1 MVGMEP
7 EGVERRLAAILSADV
22 VAYSR
27 LMAEDEEATVRRLG
41 VYREQIGALIGEH
54 RGRLADFS
62 GDNFL
67 AEFPTALGAVGCAIE
82 IQRVL
87 RARNAG
93 LPVERKMEFRIGAH
107 LGDVRVEDG
116 RIFGDGV
123 NIAARLEGLAE
134 PGGIC
139 ISATVHEQVRNRL
152 EVGYVDRG
160 DQTVK
165 NIPEQVHVFEVRLE
179 PGSTASARPTAARR
193 PWRVAALIA
202 TAVVAV
208 CALGIWTTW
217 PRVLGLGAE
226 VLGVIPSNQPALPD
240 KPSIVVLP
248 FANMSGDAEQEYF
261 ADGMTEDLTTDLS
274 RSPDLFVISRN
285 SAFSYKGESPRVED
299 VRRELGVRYVLE
311 GSVRRAADRVRITAQ
326 LIDATTGFHV
336 WSERYDR
343 ALEDVFALQSEISE
357 EILIAVGVEIDQ
369 AERARLRRKPTED
382 FSAYE
387 SVSEGWAHFYRF
399 TRKDHREARRLA
411 LRAQELDPEYAAAFA
426 LLAST
431 YQVEAGLGW
440 TLDPALL
447 DRARELALRAIELGA
462 STEHAYDSLAFVA
475 LQRGQSEE
483 AADHARKAIDVAPN
497 SPNGHFF
504 LAAAMLQQG
513 RPQEAVGS
521 LRRAIRLD
529 PRRSTAAAMIHY
541 LTGNPEAAVA
551 AEISPSI
558 PISRPNG
565 WQRTAS
571 ARGMTSRP

>member
-261 ADGMTEDLTTDLS
+261 ADGMTEGPDDGPLKEPRSLRDL
-274 RSPDLFVISRN
+274 
-285 SAFSYKGESPRVED
+285 A
-299 VRRELGVRYVLE
+299 ELGLQLQ
-311 GSVRRAADRVRITAQ
+311 RRV
-326 LIDATTGFHV
+326 
-336 WSERYDR
+336 SESGGRTP
-343 ALEDVFALQSEISE
+343 
-357 EILIAVGVEIDQ
+357 
-369 AERARLRRKPTED
+369 RAR
-382 FSAYE
+382 
-387 SVSEGWAHFYRF
+387 G
-399 TRKDHREARRLA
+399 A
-411 LRAQELDPEYAAAFA
+411 LRA
-426 LLAST
+426 
-431 YQVEAGLGW
+431 
-440 TLDPALL
+440 
-447 DRARELALRAIELGA
+447 
-462 STEHAYDSLAFVA
+462 
-475 LQRGQSEE
+475 RG
-483 AADHARKAIDVAPN
+483 K
-497 SPNGHFF
+497 
-504 LAAAMLQQG
+504 
-513 RPQEAVGS
+513 RP
-521 LRRAIRLD
+521 
-529 PRRSTAAAMIHY
+529 
-541 LTGNPEAAVA
+541 
-551 AEISPSI
+551 PSSR
-558 PISRPNG
+558 SRPHH
-565 WQRTAS
+565 
-571 ARGMTSRP
+571 RPADRCDDGLPCVE